1 MFEHAPQLKVCEN
14 VSCEMCIL
22 HLIFAASLDALRL
35 QVVLPVW
42 SFLPTPL
49 FLQKKE
55 LHKPTAI
62 IQHT

>member
-22 HLIFAASLDALRL
+22 HLIFASSLDAL
-35 QVVLPVW
+35 QLPVW